1 MIKISAVII
10 TLNEERNIQRCIS
23 SLQNVADEIIV
34 VDSYSSD
41 KTKEICLANNV
52 RFIEHQWEG
61 YGNTKNYANQQAAND
76 FILSIDADEA
86 LSVELRNAIISIKQ
100 SAKDDEVFQMNRL
113 TNYCGKWIKH
123 CGWYPDSK
131 IRIWNRELGKWDNAA
146 VHEKIQFK
154 AEYKKILLK
163 GDLHHYS
170 YYNLLEH
177 FQRIAKYSTLS
188 AEKAFKQGKKSSL
201 LKILLSPFARFIRNY
216 FIKLGILDGFHGFA
230 ISRIEAYGVFVK
242 YLTLYKLRK

>member
-10 TLNEERNIQRCIS
+10 TFNEERNIHRCIS
-23 SLQNVADEIIV
+23 SLQHVVDEIIV
-34 VDSYSSD
+34 VDSYSHD
-41 KTKEICLANNV
+41 KTKEICLANNL
-52 RFIEHQWEG
+52 RFIEHEWEG
-61 YGNTKNYANQQAAND
+61 YGNTKNFGNQQAQYD

-86 LSVELRNAIISIKQ
+86 LSEGLKNSILSIKE
-100 SAKDDEVFQMNRL
+100 SAQDDEVFQMNRL

-131 IRIWNRELGKWDNAA
+131 LRIWNRQLGEWDNAD
-146 VHEKIQFK
+146 VHEKIVFK
-154 AEYKKILLK
+154 SNIKRVLLK

-170 YYNLLEH
+170 YYNFLEH

-188 AEKAFKQGKKSSL
+188 AEKAFKNGKKSNI
-201 LKILLSPFARFIRNY
+201 LKILISPCIRFIRNY
-216 FIKLGILDGFHGFA
+216 FLKLGFLDGFHGFA

-242 YLTLYKLRK
+242 YLTLYKLGR

>member
-23 SLQNVADEIIV
+23 SLQHIADEIV
-34 VDSYSSD
+34 VIDSYSHD
-41 KTKEICLANNV
+41 RTKEICLANNI
-52 RFIEHQWEG
+52 RFIEHQWQG
-61 YGNTKNYANQQAAND
+61 YGNTKNFGNQQAVND

-86 LSVELRNAIISIKQ
+86 LSDDLRNSILKIKETAQ
-100 SAKDDEVFQMNRL
+100 NDDVFQMNRL

-131 IRIWNRELGKWDNAA
+131 IRIWNRQLGEWDSAD
-146 VHEKIQFK
+146 VHEKIDFK
-154 AEYKKILLK
+154 SNINKTLLN
-163 GDLHHYS
+163 GDLQHYS
-170 YYNLLEH
+170 YYSFLEH

-188 AEKAFKQGKKSSL
+188 AEKAFKKGKRSSV
-201 LKILLSPFARFIRNY
+201 LKILLSPCIRFIRNY
-216 FIKLGILDGFHGFA
+216 FLKLGILDGFHGFA